1 MRTFL
6 AFDIEGDV
14 KSRVAEITARFR
26 AIDRGVR
33 WVKSENMHVTV
44 YFFGGVDENR
54 IPDLVHVCRKAVEG
68 IEPFALTVQDIS
80 AFPSLERA
88 RVIWYGILNEGD
100 QLLQVYERVRE
111 GLRGTGIVKDIEE
124 RPYTPHLTAG
134 RVRHRMERRLVD
146 EIRELHDLSFGSS
159 RVSEMTLFRSVLTP
173 KGAEYEKLALI
184 SL

>member
-6 AFDIEGDV
+6 AFDVEEDV

-33 WVKSENMHVTV
+33 WVNEENMHVTV
-44 YFFGGVDENR
+44 YFFGEVDENR
-54 IPDLVHVCRKAVEG
+54 IPDLIHICREAVEG
-68 IEPFALTVQDIS
+68 IEPFSLTVQGIS
-80 AFPSLERA
+80 AFPRLDRA

-100 QLLQVYERVRE
+100 QLLKVYERVRE
-111 GLRGTGIVKDIEE
+111 GLRGSGIVKTIEE

-134 RVRHRMERRLVD
+134 RVRHGMERRLVD
-146 EIRELHDLSFGSS
+146 EINDLHDLSFGSS
-159 RVSEMTLFRSVLTP
+159 RVSEMILFKSVLTP
-173 KGAEYEKLALI
+173 KGAAYEKLALI